1 MTNELE
7 RANLIQT
14 AFLATISVAAAVGL
28 WSGLADYAPVT
39 GVVAV
44 PAVWLVF
51 TGLLLLSSRIAVQR
65 GYEAGVA
72 GAQVDAITRLPSSA
86 VVRRLLAVEF
96 GAAERGRPLTIVC
109 FSIDDYAQLA
119 ATHEPL
125 ELRRLLVGVGTMLR
139 RRTRDMNMSCRYGDD
154 GTFLSV
160 LGGIPGTGG
169 LNFAGKVCKDFGS
182 LRIAGKP
189 VTVSTSVCTYDNTIQ
204 SVDELLAKGL
214 RAMAEARRKGAI
226 HLVVDGDDGL
236 GEREGYAVLVR

>member
-7 RANLIQT
+7 QSNLLQT
-14 AFLATISVAAAVGL
+14 SFLATISVAAAVGL

-39 GVVAV
+39 GVIAV
-44 PAVWLVF
+44 PAVWLTF
-51 TGLLLLSSRIAVQR
+51 TALLLLSSRLAVQR

-72 GAQVDAITRLPSSA
+72 GAQTDAVTRLPSSA
-86 VVRRLLAVEF
+86 VARRLLAVEF

-119 ATHEPL
+119 ATHEPI
-125 ELRRLLVGVGTMLR
+125 ELKRLLVGTGTMLR

-160 LGGIPGTGG
+160 LGGIPATGG
-169 LNFAGKVCKDFGS
+169 LNFAGKVCKDFGA

-189 VTVSTSVCTYDNTIQ
+189 VTVSTSVCTYDSSMK

-214 RAMAEARRKGAI
+214 RALADAKRKGTI

-236 GEREGYAVLVR
+236 GDREGYAVLVR